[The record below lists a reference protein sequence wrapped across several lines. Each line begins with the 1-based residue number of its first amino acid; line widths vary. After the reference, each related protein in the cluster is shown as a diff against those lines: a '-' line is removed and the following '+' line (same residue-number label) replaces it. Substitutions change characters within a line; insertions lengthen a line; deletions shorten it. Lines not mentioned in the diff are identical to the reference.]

1 MSLETVKA
9 WLDQAERD
17 AEFARYCHRGGY
29 YTEAVVAAEQA
40 FEKRLKALVLAAG
53 GRIDST
59 HQIHRLYAMLVEW
72 SVLADDERIRDDA
85 RELFKE
91 YQVSR
96 YPMGESPEAP
106 YRLGSRQRAEW
117 ALDAVGR
124 LWSSSS
130 PALRELGL
138 GSQDGSNR

>member
-1 MSLETVKA
+1 MSLDAVRA

-17 AEFARYCHRGGY
+17 AAFAGFCREGGY
-29 YTEAVVAAEQA
+29 WTEAVVAAEQA
-40 FEKRLKALVLAAG
+40 IEKRLKALLLAVG

-59 HQIHRLYAMLVEW
+59 HQIHKLYANLVQW
-72 SVLADDERIRDDA
+72 GVVAQDEAVAEDM

-106 YRLGSRQRAEW
+106 YRLGSERRAQW
-117 ALDAVGR
+117 ALDAIDR
-124 LWSSSS
+124 LWRLTE
-130 PALRELGL
+130 PAVAEIRGGTEEE
-138 GSQDGSNR
+138 S